1 MIKLRGTRV
10 GSDGTGHHEGTDGRM
25 YYGNPKNGYVTD
37 SLEQQENDRQKRD
50 NMQIEEDRKRRLEE
64 RDAMRATSETEETS
78 LGAVSAGAGSGLA
91 ATVVLGAMMA
101 LILYGAMC
109 FLFLEAV
116 IVAWPD
122 LLDQLFLE
130 YRWGNATLG
139 TALRTVNAAG
149 LIGLFVLELRR
160 VADGRDCVK
169 QYLWLAIALTVV
181 TGAVSDWAAGAFHLF
196 DLILYAFRGLRLAVL
211 PALILYYR
219 EFKRDGGHRFLRYL
233 AWKLCH
239 RLPGC
244 SKVFQI
250 LGTAT
255 CVVAVLGVL
264 LLRGNM
270 PPFQIAVTFLGLMVC
285 GLMGVYIGRAG
296 KA

>member
-1 MIKLRGTRV
+1 M
-10 GSDGTGHHEGTDGRM
+10 GSDGTGYYQGDDGRM
-25 YYGNPKNGYVTD
+25 RYGNPKNGYMPD
-37 SLEQQENDRQKRD
+37 SLEQQESDRQKWDQMR
-50 NMQIEEDRKRRLEE
+50 IEEERKRRLEE
-64 RDAMRATSETEETS
+64 RDAMRSASKTEETPLS
-78 LGAVSAGAGSGLA
+78 PVSAGAGGGLA
-91 ATVVLGAMMA
+91 ATLVLGAMMA

-116 IVAWPD
+116 IAAWPD

-149 LIGLFVLELRR
+149 LIALFVLALRR
-160 VADGRDCVK
+160 VADGQDCVK
-169 QYLWLAIALTVV
+169 QYIALAIALTVV

-196 DLILYAFRGLRLAVL
+196 NLILYAFRGLRLAVL

-219 EFKRDGGHRFLRYL
+219 EFKRDGGHRFPRYL
-233 AWKLCH
+233 AWQLCR

-250 LGTAT
+250 LGVAT

-264 LLRGNM
+264 LLRGNT

-285 GLMGVYIGRAG
+285 GLMGVYIGRVGRA
-296 KA
+296 

>member
-1 MIKLRGTRV
+1 M
-10 GSDGTGHHEGTDGRM
+10 GSDGTGHYQGSDGRM
-25 YYGNPKNGYVTD
+25 RYGNPKNGYMTD
-37 SLEQQENDRQKRD
+37 SLEQQEIDRQKRD
-50 NMQIEEDRKRRLEE
+50 QMQIEEDRKRRLEE
-64 RDAMRATSETEETS
+64 RDAMRSSKTDETLS
-78 LGAVSAGAGSGLA
+78 NALSAGAGSGLA
-91 ATVVLGAMMA
+91 ATAVLGAMMA

-130 YRWGNATLG
+130 YRWGDATLG
-139 TALRTVNAAG
+139 TVLRTVNAAG
-149 LIGLFVLELRR
+149 LIGLFVLGLRR
-160 VADGRDCVK
+160 VADGQDCVK
-169 QYLWLAIALTVV
+169 QYIVLAIALTVV

-196 DLILYAFRGLRLAVL
+196 NLILYAFRGLRLAVL

-219 EFKRDGGHRFLRYL
+219 EFKRDGGHRFPRYL
-233 AWKLCH
+233 AWKLCS

-250 LGTAT
+250 LGVAT

-264 LLRGNM
+264 LLWGNT
-270 PPFQIAVTFLGLMVC
+270 PPFQIAVTFLALMVC

-296 KA
+296 RA